1 MAYHA
6 SETKLNNRQTLLDA
20 FFHSAAVGMSIC
32 DEQLR
37 FVDINE
43 TLAQIDGL
51 PIVEHLGKTIKEIL
65 PKLAPILEPINQQV
79 LDTGIP
85 VINYE
90 INGET
95 PAQPGVIRNWTIS
108 FFPLF
113 NNQNQVIGIGTVVVE
128 ITDQKRTQ
136 AIQEKLIASLH
147 KSEAKLKTA
156 EKLAHVGNW
165 ELDLVTLEISCSDEI
180 FSIFGLDP
188 NQPMPNLLED
198 SRLIHPDDLETWESQ
213 VNTAINHGQAYAV
226 EFRIVRPNSEIR
238 YVSERGQPE
247 VINGKA
253 VRLFG
258 TIIDITERKLTEI
271 ALQQANEELEN
282 RVAQRTAELSKTILQ
297 LQSEISSRQLA
308 EQVLQE
314 NLERFELVSQVSF
327 DGIWDRRFIWEK
339 GRQNAREE
347 IYYSPRFKELMG
359 WKNENVEQVSEAYI
373 SRIHPEDRDRVANA
387 LNAHLSS
394 GLPYQD
400 VEYRILTKNGFYRWL
415 NARGQS
421 QWDSQGRVLRFVGS
435 IRDITERKQTE
446 AELQQTQKFLE
457 SVLNNLPVS
466 VFVKESS
473 NLRFVL
479 WNPAAKELLG
489 FTSEEVIGKNDY
501 DFFPEEQADFFI
513 AKDRE
518 VLSSGKVVEI
528 PEEVVQNKLGEIKIL
543 HTKKTVIFAEDGSPA
558 YLLAISEDIT
568 ERKQAEIALRESE
581 KRYQVLAKLSPVGI
595 FQIDANGFCFYMNE
609 RCREIVGITEA
620 EMLGTD
626 WLRKLHPDDYD
637 RILNEW
643 DQSIAKRIPF
653 RSEYRFLRSDGTVT
667 WVLGQSSPEMEET
680 GELEGYVV
688 TVTDINDRIQTEEE
702 LQEFANRLELLN
714 RIASH
719 IRTSLDVDIIL
730 ETVVESIRD
739 LFDVDVCL
747 FCWYRRDS
755 TEPYWEVI
763 KEANRL
769 SDRSLIGTYPVSS
782 IAALSEKFLNQ
793 EIILVDD
800 AVTSEDLDI
809 SALLLSMN
817 FSALLSVPIRTPEG
831 EIGGLSCVQ
840 FSGSRAWS
848 DSEVELLKGVVDNLA
863 IAIAQAE
870 LYKTSQISA
879 QIAQERALQLE
890 ETLQKLQRTQTQ
902 LIQSEKMSSLGQL
915 VAGVAHEIN
924 NPVSFIYGNIDPAR
938 EYITDL
944 LGLLQLYQS
953 EYPKPTQAIASEI
966 EGMDLEFLVEDL
978 PKLLESMKVGA
989 ERIGEIVLSLRNF
1002 SRMDEAQIKDV
1013 DIHHGID
1020 STLRLLQNRLKAQ
1033 PDHPEIIV
1041 VKEYG
1046 KLPLVECYAGQLN
1059 QVFMNLLSNAIDALE
1074 ERDRRRT
1081 LAEINANPSIIRI
1094 GSYIVNTNLIAVFIA
1109 DNGPGIPES
1118 VQDRIFDPFFTTK
1131 PVGKGTGLGLAI
1143 SYQVV
1148 VEKHLGSLRCNSVPG
1163 KGTEFVVEIPVKRVE
1178 RDI

>member
-1 MAYHA
+1 MAHHA
-6 SETKLNNRQTLLDA
+6 SATDLTNRSTLLDA

-32 DEQLR
+32 DQQLR

-51 PIVEHLGKTIKEIL
+51 PIVDHLGKTVSEIL
-65 PKLAPILEPINQQV
+65 PHLAPILEPINQQV

-90 INGET
+90 ISGET

-113 NNQNQVIGIGTVVVE
+113 SNLTQPIGVGTVVVE
-128 ITDQKRTQ
+128 ITNQKRTQ
-136 AIQEKLIASLH
+136 AIQEKLIDSLH
-147 KSEAKLKTA
+147 KSEAKLKAA

-165 ELDLVTLEISCSDEI
+165 ECDLETGVVSWSDQV
-180 FSIFGLDP
+180 FSIFGLEP
-188 NQPMPNLLED
+188 NQPIPNFFED
-198 SRLIHPDDLETWESQ
+198 PRLIYPDDFTHWANH
-213 VNTAINHGQAYAV
+213 VNTAISDGKPYTMD
-226 EFRIVRPNSEIR
+226 FRIVRPNGEVR
-238 YVSERGQPE
+238 YVSDRGQPKL
-247 VINGKA
+247 VNGKA
-253 VRLFG
+253 ICLFG
-258 TIIDITERKLTEI
+258 TIIDITERKLIEI
-271 ALQQANEELEN
+271 ALQKAKGELEN
-282 RVAQRTAELSKTILQ
+282 RVTRRTAELRQTISQ
-297 LQSEISSRQLA
+297 LQGEIASRQLA
-308 EQVLQE
+308 EQVLNE

-327 DGIWDRRFIWEK
+327 DGIWDRRFIWNNETEHS
-339 GRQNAREE
+339 REE
-347 IYYSPRFKELMG
+347 NYYSPRFKELIG
-359 WKNENVEQVSEAYI
+359 FKNDDFEQISEAYI
-373 SRIHPEDRDRVANA
+373 SRIHPEDRDRVSNA

-400 VEYRILTKNGFYRWL
+400 IEYRILTKNGFYRWL

-466 VFVKESS
+466 VIVKESS
-473 NLRFVL
+473 ELRFVL

-501 DFFPEEQADFFI
+501 DFFPQAQADFFTS
-513 AKDRE
+513 KDRQ
-518 VLSSGKVVEI
+518 VLNTGKVIEI
-528 PEEVVQNKLGEIKIL
+528 PEEVIQNKQGEEKII
-543 HTKKTVIFAEDGSPA
+543 HTKKTVIFAENGSPA

-568 ERKQAEIALRESE
+568 DRKQSEIALRESE

-595 FQIDANGFCFYMNE
+595 FRTDANGQCWYANE
-609 RCREIVGITEA
+609 RCCEIVGITQP
-620 EMLGTD
+620 EMLGGG
-626 WLRKLHPDDYD
+626 WLKTLHPDDYD

-643 DQSIAKRIPF
+643 NQTTKGVIAF
-653 RSEYRFLRSDGTVT
+653 RSEYRFLRPDGTVK
-667 WVLGQSSPEMEET
+667 WVLGQASPEIEET
-680 GELEGYVV
+680 GEIRGYVG
-688 TVTDINDRIQTEEE
+688 TVTDITDRIQTEEE

-719 IRTSLDVDIIL
+719 IRASLDIDTIL
-730 ETVVESIRD
+730 ETVVVSIRD
-739 LFDVDVCL
+739 LLDIDICL
-747 FCWYRRDS
+747 FCWYRRDAE
-755 TEPYWEVI
+755 EPSWEVI
-763 KEANRL
+763 KEANRF
-769 SDRSLIGTYPVSS
+769 SDRSLIGTYLASTVAP
-782 IAALSEKFLNQ
+782 LSEKLLAQ
-793 EIILVDD
+793 EIILVDNV
-800 AVTSEDLDI
+800 VTSSELELSKMLI
-809 SALLLSMN
+809 SMD
-817 FSALLSVPIRTPEG
+817 FSALLSVPIRTQGG

-840 FSGSRAWS
+840 FSGGRSWTK
-848 DSEVELLKGVVDNLA
+848 SEVELLKGVVDNLA
-863 IAIAQAE
+863 IAISQAE
-870 LYKTSQISA
+870 LYKASQISA
-879 QIAQERALQLE
+879 QIAQDRALELE
-890 ETLQKLQRTQTQ
+890 DTLQKLQRTQTQ

-938 EYITDL
+938 EYISEL
-944 LGLLQLYQS
+944 LGLLDLYQS
-953 EYPKPTQAIASEI
+953 EYPQPTQAIASEI
-966 EGMDLEFLVEDL
+966 EDMDLEFMIEDL

-1013 DIHHGID
+1013 DIHDGID

-1033 PDHPEIIV
+1033 PEHPEIIV

-1081 LAEINANPSIIRI
+1081 SAEINAHPSTITI
-1094 GSYIVNTNLIAVFIA
+1094 GSYVINSNRIAIFIA
-1109 DNGPGIPES
+1109 DNGPGIPE
-1118 VQDRIFDPFFTTK
+1118 VVRDRIFDPFFTTK

-1148 VEKHLGSLRCNSVPG
+1148 VEKHLGSLRCNSIPG
-1163 KGTEFVVEIPVKRVE
+1163 KGTEFLVEIPVKQG
-1178 RDI
+1178 